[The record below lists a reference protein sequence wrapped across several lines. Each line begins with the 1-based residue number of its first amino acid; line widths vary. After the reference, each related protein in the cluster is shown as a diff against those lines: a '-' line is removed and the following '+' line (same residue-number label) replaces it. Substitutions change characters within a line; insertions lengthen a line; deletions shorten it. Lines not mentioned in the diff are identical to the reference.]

1 MSGSGGDVITIVCVH
16 DMSGSRG
23 LRSSL
28 LSVFMTCLMQGGD
41 VITIVFGSNNR
52 LREDAHCYVALEGST
67 ERHVTTAWLAGAYTL
82 RAITPRMCYHLFF
95 NNNHKLLK
103 Q

>member
-1 MSGSGGDVITIVCVH
+1 MSSP
-16 DMSGSRG
+16 
-23 LRSSL
+23 LSL
-28 LSVFMTCLMQGGD
+28 FMTCLVQGGD

-82 RAITPRMCYHLFF
+82 RAITPCMCYHLLF
-95 NNNHKLLK
+95 NNNRAYFRLCSLIKCVWMFIAFRI
-103 Q
+103 